1 MTLSKRDRF
10 CQAFTRFPALC
21 CPRCGGML
29 TLAEDDFSC
38 PQEHHYN
45 LNRKGCVNFLFAPVN
60 TCYDKE
66 LFAARRRVFASG
78 CYDPVVEAIDS
89 LIPSGDQRLL
99 DAGCGDGWYLHQLL
113 EQHPSWVGAGI
124 DISKDAIFQ
133 ATDHPC
139 EALWCV
145 GDLRRLPFGA
155 HTFSTVL
162 DVLTPA
168 NYSEFRRVLMPNGMM
183 IKVYP
188 GEHYLQEIRLK
199 RGMPLYT
206 EGKVEAYLH
215 EKAEVIASRHVTVTH
230 ALTPQLWRDFVWMTP
245 LDQDLSPEEKEALA
259 LDVAEVITIDLHVDA
274 VRL

>member
-10 CQAFTRFPALC
+10 CQAFRRFPALH
-21 CPRCGGML
+21 CPRCGGLL
-29 TLAEDDFSC
+29 TLAGDDFFC
-38 PQEHHYN
+38 AQGHHYN
-45 LNRKGCVNFLFAPVN
+45 LNRKGCVNFLSSPVN

-66 LFAARRRVFASG
+66 LFSARRRVFAAG
-78 CYDPVVEAIDS
+78 CYDQVAEAI
-89 LIPSGDQRLL
+89 
-99 DAGCGDGWYLHQLL
+99 
-113 EQHPSWVGAGI
+113 EQHPAWVGAGI

-145 GDLRRLPFGA
+145 GDLRRLPFGEQSFTA
-155 HTFSTVL
+155 VL

-168 NYSEFRRVLMPNGMM
+168 NYSEFQRVLSPDGLM

-188 GEHYLQEIRLK
+188 GKHYLQEIRLK
-199 RGMPLYT
+199 RGMPLYA

-215 EKAEVIASRHVTVTH
+215 EHAQVTASRHVTVTH
-230 ALTPQLWRDFVWMTP
+230 PLTPQLWRDFVWMTP
-245 LDQDLSPEEKEALA
+245 LDQDLSPEAKEALA
-259 LDVAEVITIDLHVDA
+259 QDAAEVITIDLHIDA

>member
-10 CQAFTRFPALC
+10 CQAFARFPALH
-21 CPRCGGML
+21 CPRCGGVL
-29 TLAEDDFSC
+29 TLVEDDFSC
-38 PQEHHYN
+38 TQGHHYN
-45 LNRKGCVNFLFAPVN
+45 LHRKGCVNFLSTPVN

-66 LFAARRRVFASG
+66 LFAARRRVFAAG
-78 CYDPVVEAIDS
+78 CYDQIAEAIEQ
-89 LIPSGDQRLL
+89 LMPPGEQHIL
-99 DAGCGDGWYLHQLL
+99 DAGCGDGWYLAKLL
-113 EQHPSWVGAGI
+113 EKHPSWVGAGI

-145 GDLRRLPFGA
+145 GDLRRLPFGDQA
-155 HTFSTVL
+155 FTTVL

-168 NYSEFRRVLMPNGMM
+168 NYSEFRRVLFPDGLM

-199 RGMPLYT
+199 RGMSLYA

-215 EKAEVIASRHVTVTH
+215 EHAQVIASRHVTVTH
-230 ALTPQLWRDFVWMTP
+230 PLTPQLWRDFVWMTP
-245 LDQDLSPEEKEALA
+245 LDQDLSPEAKEALA
-259 LDVAEVITIDLHVDA
+259 QDAAETITIDLHIDA

>member
-1 MTLSKRDRF
+1 MTLSKRGRF
-10 CQAFTRFPALC
+10 CQAFTRFPTLC

-38 PQEHHYN
+38 PQGHHYN
-45 LNRKGCVNFLFAPVN
+45 LNRKGCVNFLSTPVN

-66 LFAARRRVFASG
+66 LFAARRHVFASG

-89 LIPSGDQRLL
+89 LIPPGDQRLL

-155 HTFSTVL
+155 HTFTTVL

-168 NYSEFRRVLMPNGMM
+168 NYSEFRRVLTPNGMM

-215 EKAEVIASRHVTVTH
+215 EKAEVIASRHVTVIH

>member
-10 CQAFTRFPALC
+10 CQAFIHFPALC

-29 TLAEDDFSC
+29 TLAKDDFSC
-38 PQEHHYN
+38 PQGHHYN
-45 LNRKGCVNFLFAPVN
+45 LNRKGCVNFLSAPVN

-66 LFAARRRVFASG
+66 LFAARRHVFASG

-89 LIPSGDQRLL
+89 LISSGDQCLL

-113 EQHPSWVGAGI
+113 EQHPSWVGAGT

-155 HTFSTVL
+155 HTFTTVL

-168 NYSEFRRVLMPNGMM
+168 NYSEFRRVLTPNGMM

>member
-38 PQEHHYN
+38 PQGHHYN
-45 LNRKGCVNFLFAPVN
+45 LNRKGCVNFLSAPVN

-66 LFAARRRVFASG
+66 LFAARRHVFASG

-89 LIPSGDQRLL
+89 LIPPGDQCLL

-145 GDLRRLPFGA
+145 GDLRRLPFDA
-155 HTFSTVL
+155 HTFTTVL

-168 NYSEFRRVLMPNGMM
+168 NYSEFRRVLTPNGMM

-259 LDVAEVITIDLHVDA
+259 LDVAETITIDLHVDA

>member
-1 MTLSKRDRF
+1 MTLSKRGRF
-10 CQAFTRFPALC
+10 CQAFTRFPTLC

-38 PQEHHYN
+38 PQGHHYN
-45 LNRKGCVNFLFAPVN
+45 LNRKGCVNFLSTPVN

-66 LFAARRRVFASG
+66 LFAARRHVFASG

-89 LIPSGDQRLL
+89 LIPPGDQRLL

-155 HTFSTVL
+155 HTFTTVL

-168 NYSEFRRVLMPNGMM
+168 NYSEFRRVLTPNGMM

-259 LDVAEVITIDLHVDA
+259 LDVAETITIDLHVDA